1 MLNDKIIRH
10 VLDILIEEHGPTPG
24 GRSREAL
31 EELIRKRAAQINT
44 LVAQMQDWVDTD
56 DVEFDAIRT
65 LLEHLPSVLVRF
77 ESPLLVEM
85 QLPLSEMMLAISDTA
100 RPPGEVEGLEVVP
113 NDCPEIQERP
123 EDDLGPF
130 RKAFEEK

>member
-10 VLDILIEEHGPTPG
+10 VMDILFEEHGQSPG
-24 GRSREAL
+24 GRTPQAL
-31 EELIRKRAAQINT
+31 EEVVRRRAAQVNT
-44 LVAQMQDWVDTD
+44 LIAQMQDWVHTD
-56 DVEFDAIRT
+56 DIEFDAIRT

-100 RPPGEVEGLEVVP
+100 RPSGEVEGLEVVP
-113 NDCPEIQERP
+113 NDCPEIQENP